1 MLRLTVGVVVGL
13 MLWLLLSTVPSFIPH
28 GTAPILA
35 TQLDASETLLSPPNL
50 SLSAGEL
57 RSQFV
62 TPLEWP
68 GEPIPAKV
76 LMIGRKDGR
85 FLGYAVADLGEGV
98 TTVYREGHISFP
110 VDFDRGGIITSRGDA
125 LVYLERGAHLVPGG
139 DFTRP
144 SLFVTP
150 SRYVTARSGVVP
162 SMGFATDPS
171 GSLVWIEQDFD
182 MPWLWHEERG
192 WIRSKNRETW
202 VDLFDIDTGEIV
214 LTTDFLGAWGMAGVL
229 EGGLLMRE
237 LHNRVFKVNRY
248 TIDSTV
254 LEEPGRI
261 LILGTDGRK
270 RYVTPDLDVTPG
282 LDGPAEGWRQGFA
295 IHKTYGNHFA
305 LRMKDSGEILVV
317 DADTG
322 GTHPVPKP
330 GAGFWTPMGL
340 PAINIESYSWT
351 NSDAFVIGFRAA
363 AGGLAPDDWSL
374 YEVRLSDQSV
384 RRIYQHPSHDLP
396 TGYYRGKPA
405 LTAKSVANGTAV
417 LAFTGWPVS
426 PDNNAVINLIGPGGE
441 LIPMAAVPD
450 DFFIL
455 DAS

>member
-1 MLRLTVGVVVGL
+1 MLRLTLGVVVGL
-13 MLWLLLSTVPSFIPH
+13 MVWLLIGVTTS
-28 GTAPILA
+28 GDA
-35 TQLDASETLLSPPNL
+35 TSVEVSERLLSPPKL
-50 SLSAGEL
+50 WSSVGEL
-57 RSQFV
+57 RSQV
-62 TPLEWP
+62 AIPLEWP

-98 TTVYREGHISFP
+98 TKVYRGGHISFP
-110 VDFDRGGIITSRGDA
+110 VDFNRGGIITSRGDA
-125 LVYLERGAHLVPGG
+125 LVYVERGAHLVPGG

-150 SRYVTARSGVVP
+150 SRYVPKRGSAVP
-162 SMGFATDPS
+162 SMGFVTDPS
-171 GSLVWIEQDFD
+171 GSLVWIEQDID
-182 MPWLWHEERG
+182 MPGLWPDGGGTRY
-192 WIRSKNRETW
+192 RTKETW
-202 VDLFDIDTGEIV
+202 VDLFNIDTGEIV
-214 LTTDFLGAWGMAGVL
+214 LTADILGDWGVAGAL

-237 LHNRVFKVNRY
+237 LHNRVFKVNRH

-270 RYVTPDLDVTPG
+270 HYVTPDLDVTPG

-295 IHKTYGNHFA
+295 IHKAYGNHFA
-305 LRMKDSGEILVV
+305 LRMKNNGEILVV
-317 DADTG
+317 DAETG

-330 GAGFWTPMGL
+330 GAGFWTPIGL

-351 NSDAFVIGFRAA
+351 NSDAFVIGFRATA
-363 AGGLAPDDWSL
+363 AGQAPDDWSL
-374 YEVRLSDQSV
+374 YEIRLSDQSV
-384 RRIYQHPSHDLP
+384 RRIYQHPPHDLP
-396 TGYYRGKPA
+396 TGYYRRKPA